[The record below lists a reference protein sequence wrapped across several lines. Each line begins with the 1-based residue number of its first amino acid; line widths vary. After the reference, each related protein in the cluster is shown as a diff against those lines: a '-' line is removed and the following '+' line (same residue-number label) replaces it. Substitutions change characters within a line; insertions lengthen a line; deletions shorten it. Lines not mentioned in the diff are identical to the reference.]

1 MRLAR
6 AILPRRVLDAYR
18 RLRQRPTVGEVDFGD
33 LRRLRPI
40 DSAWGWGR
48 GLPVDRH
55 YIEVFLGD
63 HAADVRGRV
72 LEVGDTTYTRQF
84 GGDGVDEAEVLHA
97 PPGTPAATYV
107 DDLASGEQLPSDAFD
122 CFICT
127 QTIHLIPDAGAAVR
141 TIHRIL
147 RPGGVLLMT
156 GPTVSRIATTEQ
168 KVWGDYWRFTADG
181 ARRLLEG
188 AFPPSEIDVS
198 AYGNLI
204 TCIAFLHGIA
214 REELSEEELR
224 HGDPDFPMLVA
235 VRARKP
241 ER

>member
-1 MRLAR
+1 M
-6 AILPRRVLDAYR
+6 
-18 RLRQRPTVGEVDFGD
+18 GEVDFGD

-55 YIEVFLGD
+55 YIEVFLRE

-72 LEVGDTTYTRQF
+72 LEVGDSTYTRRF
-84 GGDGVDEAEVLHA
+84 GGEGVREAEVLHA

-107 DDLASGEQLPSDAFD
+107 DDLARGDQLPSDAFD

-127 QTIHLIPDAGAAVR
+127 QTVHLIPDVGAAVR

-147 RPGGVLLMT
+147 RPGGVLLLT
-156 GPTVSRIATTEQ
+156 VPTVSRIATTEQ
-168 KVWGDYWRFTADG
+168 KLWGDYWRFTADG
-181 ARRLLEG
+181 ARRLVEG
-188 AFPPSEIDVS
+188 AFPPDTIDVT
-198 AYGNLI
+198 AYGNLLS
-204 TCIAFLHGIA
+204 CIAFLQGIA
-214 REELSEEELR
+214 RQELSEEELR